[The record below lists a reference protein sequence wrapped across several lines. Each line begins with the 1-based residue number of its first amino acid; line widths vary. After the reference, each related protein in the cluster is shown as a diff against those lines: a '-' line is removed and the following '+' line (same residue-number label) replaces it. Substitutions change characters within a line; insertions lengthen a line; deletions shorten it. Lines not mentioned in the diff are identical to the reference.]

1 MSFTSDEADDMI
13 YTVNLTGVKSDRAVS
28 SAGVSFPHFP
38 MTWAKNKT
46 KEVRLCLTSNYCPVT
61 HETSPQT
68 QKDPLRLKRVR
79 GGGVEGGRWGG
90 GGGICVYESV
100 MR

>member
-68 QKDPLRLKRVR
+68 QKDPLRLKGV
-79 GGGVEGGRWGG
+79 GEGVEGSLRGGVGG
-90 GGGICVYESV
+90 GAYACMSL
-100 MR
+100 

>member
-1 MSFTSDEADDMI
+1 MSFTSDGADDMI

-68 QKDPLRLKRVR
+68 QKDPLRLKGVRVGS
-79 GGGVEGGRWGG
+79 GGGSAGG
-90 GGGICVYESV
+90 GGGH
-100 MR
+100 MRV